1 MSEETSKGKN
11 LLPETVD
18 RFEIRVSGAGGQGI
32 ISTGMLLGEAIAIG
46 DGKTVTQCQ
55 SYGPEAR
62 GSATRTDIV
71 VSDHEIFFP
80 ECNQLDLMLA
90 FTAEAYEK
98 YSPIVKPDG
107 LTIADEKATESDTGP
122 GTTIRIPFIQI
133 AKKEFGKEIV
143 ANIIALGFL
152 STYTG
157 IVSKDSIRDAV
168 EDKFSGTK
176 HLESNMKALDK
187 GFELGKEYAEK

>member
-1 MSEETSKGKN
+1 MSTETN
-11 LLPETVD
+11 RCILPEEVD
-18 RFEIRVSGAGGQGI
+18 RFNVRVSGAGGQGV

-98 YSPIVKPDG
+98 YSPIVKSDG
-107 LTIADEKATESDTGP
+107 LTIADEKATESATGP
-122 GTTIRIPFIQI
+122 GTTIRMPFIKI
-133 AKKEFGKEIV
+133 ATQEFGKPIV

-152 STYTG
+152 ATYTG
-157 IVSKDSIRDAV
+157 IVSIDAIRDAV
-168 EDKFSGTK
+168 EDKFSNTK
-176 HLESNMKALDK
+176 HLEANMKALDR
-187 GFELGKEYAEK
+187 GFELGKEYEEK